1 MKDLEAKIAAV
12 QQAEAECARQRS
24 DAHEAWHHL
33 QDEIKRTA
41 TPGRIVVSGL
51 ALGFASGLTTSG
63 GAASAGGKFLTG
75 PLFSLVLESVL
86 PGVLAGITAAA
97 SASTEIEEAAEVAV
111 EDAIEEAVDADPAQ
125 DVEAVA
131 IPKRRK
137 KGARR
142 GNAQA

>member
-1 MKDLEAKIAAV
+1 MKDLAAKIAAV

-24 DAHEAWHHL
+24 DAHDAWHHL

-51 ALGFASGLTTSG
+51 ALGFASGFTTSG

-75 PLFSLVLESVL
+75 PLFTLILESVV
-86 PGVLAGITAAA
+86 PGVLAGITAASTA
-97 SASTEIEEAAEVAV
+97 SAEIEEAAEVAV
-111 EDAIEEAVDADPAQ
+111 EDAVEQAVDSAPAE
-125 DVEAVA
+125 DAEAPA
-131 IPKRRK
+131 PAKPRR

-142 GNAQA
+142 GRAQA